1 MTPVKIKLLAGIA
14 VLVLLIGSN
23 WGYRTYQE
31 VSRLKQ
37 QLYNDMNIWI
47 HMQWSAFGQF
57 DYSLAGA
64 LSTSSVAKRQAY
76 FEDAYEQASYLARF
90 TSNGAAAVPSLHLLS
105 GNISYFWGESS
116 RYLEYAGSEKMTE
129 LKPSQLETLQ
139 LIRQYT
145 SKMRPYMME
154 LNDIANKTQY
164 KSGIS
169 EQVEQI
175 VSKLAEE
182 FGNLPAIGRNDKGFN
197 DFWYSKYPYRIRKA
211 GIVFEGEKKFTGA
224 ELARRVKS
232 FMGDHWP
239 KANGQTIRS
248 NGGGG
253 DNLLGQSLS
262 FGAYDDKKAMSSP
275 YIVDV
280 TKTGG
285 HILRVRFEMLNG
297 EKHEEPLGELDK
309 DKAISLAKEWIDKW
323 GEEPL
328 ELYETKDEYTNLRLT
343 FIPIR
348 ENIPMVQQKVDILID
363 RKKGRLLEL
372 DATNYFNYYK
382 QDVPLKPKL
391 SPEEAAAK
399 VNDLMEISGPLALQV
414 RDGDLVYAIPV
425 KGIEGV
431 THLYINAI
439 YGNEEGFEFAR

>member
-1 MTPVKIKLLAGIA
+1 MTPLKIKLLAGVA
-14 VLVLLIGSN
+14 ALVLLIGSN

-31 VSRLKQ
+31 VGRLKQ
-37 QLYNDMNIWI
+37 QLYHDMNIWI
-47 HMQWSAFGQF
+47 HMQWFAFGQF

-64 LSTSSVAKRQAY
+64 LSTSSVAKRQD
-76 FEDAYEQASYLARF
+76 FLEDAYQQAFYLAQY
-90 TSNGAAAVPSLHLLS
+90 TSYGSSAVPSLHSLS
-105 GNISYFWGESS
+105 GISYFWGESS
-116 RYLEYAGSEKMTE
+116 RYLEYAGNEEISA
-129 LKPSQLETLQ
+129 LKPSQLDTLQ
-139 LIRQYT
+139 LISQYT

-154 LNDIANKTQY
+154 LNDITNKAQY
-164 KSGIS
+164 QSDS
-169 EQVEQI
+169 NEQVEQI
-175 VSKLAEE
+175 VSKLAQEI
-182 FGNLPAIGRNDKGFN
+182 GNLPAIGRNDKGFN

-211 GIVFEGEKKFTGA
+211 GIVFEGEKKFNGA
-224 ELARRVKS
+224 ELARRAKS
-232 FMGDHWP
+232 FMGDYWP
-239 KANGQTIRS
+239 KTNGQTIRS

-285 HILRVRFEMLNG
+285 HILRVYFEMPNG
-297 EKHEEPLGELDK
+297 EKHDESLGELDK
-309 DKAISLAKEWIDKW
+309 DKAISLAKEWIDRW

-348 ENIPMVQQKVDILID
+348 ENIPMVQQKVDIVID

-372 DATNYFNYYK
+372 DATNYFMYYK
-382 QDVPLKPKL
+382 LDVPLKPKL

-399 VNDLMEISGPLALQV
+399 VNDLLEISGPLALQV
-414 RDGDLVYAIPV
+414 RDGDLVYVIPV
-425 KGIEGV
+425 KGIERV

-439 YGNEEGFEFAR
+439 YGNEEGFEFAS

>member
-31 VSRLKQ
+31 VGRLKQ
-37 QLYNDMNIWI
+37 QLHHNTNIWVG
-47 HMQWSAFGQF
+47 MQWFAFGQF
-57 DYSLAGA
+57 DYALAGA
-64 LSTSSVAKRQAY
+64 LSASSVAKRQAY
-76 FEDAYEQASYLARF
+76 LEDANQQASYLAQY
-90 TSNGAAAVPSLHLLS
+90 TSYGAAAVPSLHSLS
-105 GNISYFWGESS
+105 GNTSSFWGESS
-116 RYLEYAGSEKMTE
+116 SYLEYAGSEKMTA
-129 LKPSQLETLQ
+129 LKPSQLDNLQ
-139 LIRQYT
+139 LMRQYA
-145 SKMRPYMME
+145 SKMRPYMKE
-154 LNDIANKTQY
+154 LNDIANKMQN
-164 KSGIS
+164 KSAS
-169 EQVEQI
+169 NEQLEQI
-175 VSKLAEE
+175 VSKLDQEI
-182 FGNLPAIGRNDKGFN
+182 GNLPAIGRNDKGFN

-211 GIVFEGEKKFTGA
+211 GIVFEGEQKFTEA
-224 ELARRVKS
+224 ELARRAKT
-232 FMGDHWP
+232 FMGDHWS
-239 KANGQTIRS
+239 KTNGQTIRS

-253 DNLLGQSLS
+253 DNLFGESLS
-262 FGAYDDKKAMSSP
+262 FGAHDDKKALSSP

-285 HILRVRFEMLNG
+285 HILRVRFEKLNG
-297 EKHEEPLGELDK
+297 EKHDEPLGKLDK
-309 DKAISLAKEWIDKW
+309 DKAILLAKEWIDRW

-348 ENIPMVQQKVDILID
+348 ENIQMVQQKVDIVID

-372 DATNYFNYYK
+372 DATNYFIYYK
-382 QDVPLKPKL
+382 QDDPLKPKL
-391 SPEEAAAK
+391 TPEEAAAK
-399 VNDLMEISGPLALQV
+399 VNDLLEISGPLALQI

-439 YGNEEGFEFAR
+439 YGNEEGFAFAW

>member
-1 MTPVKIKLLAGIA
+1 
-14 VLVLLIGSN
+14 
-23 WGYRTYQE
+23 
-31 VSRLKQ
+31 
-37 QLYNDMNIWI
+37 
-47 HMQWSAFGQF
+47 MQRSAFGRF

-64 LSTSSVAKRQAY
+64 LSASSVEKRQGY
-76 FEDAYEQASYLARF
+76 LEDAYQQASYLAQY
-90 TSNGAAAVPSLHLLS
+90 TSYGSSAVPSLHSLS
-105 GNISYFWGESS
+105 GISYFWGESS

-129 LKPSQLETLQ
+129 LKPSQLENLQ
-139 LIRQYT
+139 LMRQYT
-145 SKMRPYMME
+145 SKMRPYMKQ
-154 LNDIANKTQY
+154 LIDITNKAHYQ
-164 KSGIS
+164 SDSS

-175 VSKLAEE
+175 VSKLAQEI
-182 FGNLPAIGRNDKGFN
+182 GNLPAIGKNDKGFN
-197 DFWYSKYPYRIRKA
+197 DFWYSKYPYRIKA

-224 ELARRVKS
+224 ELARRAKL

-239 KANGQTIRS
+239 NANGQTIRS

-285 HILRVRFEMLNG
+285 HILRVRFEKLNG
-297 EKHEEPLGELDK
+297 EKHDESLNELDK
-309 DKAISLAKEWIDKW
+309 DKATLLAKEWIDRW

-348 ENIPMVQQKVDILID
+348 ENIPMVQQKVDIVID
-363 RKKGRLLEL
+363 RKKGRLLDL
-372 DATNYFNYYK
+372 DATNYFMYYK
-382 QDVPLKPKL
+382 LDVPLKPKL
-391 SPEEAAAK
+391 SPDEAAAK
-399 VNDLMEISGPLALQV
+399 VNDLMEISGPLVLQV

-431 THLYINAI
+431 TYLYINAI
-439 YGNEEGFEFAR
+439 YGNEEGFEFTN